1 MLPFFRP
8 CENHSI
14 SIQFSCM
21 KKICTI
27 LIFLVFSQALF
38 SQTPEAQAE
47 QEAESSSPE
56 MQADQ
61 NLTVTNISFVGL
73 KKTRNS
79 YIQTTV
85 KKFIN
90 EPLTDENLHDL
101 ETALQ
106 LEGLF
111 DDIQISIAQTSDTEA
126 EITVSVK
133 EKITFIPLP
142 FAMYS
147 SSGFMAGGVVMDTN
161 AFGQK
166 HMFMLG
172 GFFSNTSK
180 TAMASIAKNSR
191 AKGIPSVSIFLS
203 GSKSS
208 PEYENLDED
217 TILKYDALSFSAS
230 VSLSEKIGEHFAFTN
245 GYGFKYL
252 DASDDS
258 KYEGRSPESLVAGSL
273 SVGFGYSKSDWNGIF
288 MSTNSASLSIEA
300 GLTNLDDEDYR
311 YPLGFSFAIG
321 EQHPIFSER
330 LRIYQ
335 RYSGFYGRKNHLSS
349 FKGQSAGS
357 VSILP
362 GNFATERIIGGNAG
376 LEVAIAKFNWGM
388 VSLYSDYQIVYA
400 QDFDD
405 DYHFMHGPNGG
416 ARFYLAKIAF
426 PALAMGV
433 SYNMPKNYWQFAAAM
448 GVSF

>member
-38 SQTPEAQAE
+38 SQSPETQSE
-47 QEAESSSPE
+47 QESSSPE

-111 DDIQISIAQTSDTEA
+111 DDIQISIAQTSNTEA

-147 SSGFMAGGVVMDTN
+147 SSTGFKAGAFLMDMNTFGKKDMTIAGLMWSPKTIMSVGMFKHAPKIGAPGFM
-161 AFGQK
+161 
-166 HMFMLG
+166 
-172 GFFSNTSK
+172 
-180 TAMASIAKNSR
+180 
-191 AKGIPSVSIFLS
+191 
-203 GSKSS
+203 
-208 PEYENLDED
+208 
-217 TILKYDALSFSAS
+217 
-230 VSLSEKIGEHFAFTN
+230 
-245 GYGFKYL
+245 
-252 DASDDS
+252 
-258 KYEGRSPESLVAGSL
+258 VAGNL
-273 SVGFGYSKSDWNGIF
+273 SKATSIICDSNGDDVLEF
-288 MSTNSASLSIEA
+288 DNFNA
-300 GLTNLDDEDYR
+300 G
-311 YPLGFSFAIG
+311 I
-321 EQHPIFSER
+321 
-330 LRIYQ
+330 
-335 RYSGFYGRKNHLSS
+335 SS
-349 FKGQSAGS
+349 
-357 VSILP
+357 SIL
-362 GNFATERIIGGNAG
+362 F
-376 LEVAIAKFNWGM
+376 
-388 VSLYSDYQIVYA
+388 
-400 QDFDD
+400 
-405 DYHFMHGPNGG
+405 
-416 ARFYLAKIAF
+416 
-426 PALAMGV
+426 
-433 SYNMPKNYWQFAAAM
+433 
-448 GVSF
+448 